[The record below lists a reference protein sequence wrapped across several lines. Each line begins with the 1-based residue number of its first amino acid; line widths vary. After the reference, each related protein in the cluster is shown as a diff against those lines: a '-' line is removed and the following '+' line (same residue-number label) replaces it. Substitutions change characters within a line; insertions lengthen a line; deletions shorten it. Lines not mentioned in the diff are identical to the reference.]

1 MSVKEIGNKIASKT
15 TWGRIQIKDMF
26 GYDLIKANYSSSS
39 LAKIA
44 WDIESDVVGFGQG
57 KQIVSI
63 LYTYFTN
70 GHGSLWYKSYI
81 FCLKTLWDEN
91 CLELE
96 HNSTP
101 EEFLFAKRLFNYMK
115 AECKE
120 GTIIGKNQI
129 SVALHTHALNL
140 LDHI

>member
-1 MSVKEIGNKIASKT
+1 MSAKELGKTIATRT
-15 TWGRIQIKDMF
+15 TWGRIQIKNTF
-26 GYDLIKANYSSSS
+26 GYELIKANYSSSD

-44 WDIESDVVGFGQG
+44 WSIESETVGFGQG
-57 KQIVSI
+57 QQIVSV
-63 LYTYFTN
+63 LETYFSN
-70 GHGSLWYKSYI
+70 GPGSLGYKSYM

>member
-1 MSVKEIGNKIASKT
+1 MSVKRIGQKIHCKT
-15 TWGRIQIKDMF
+15 TWGRIQIKDTF
-26 GYDLIKANYSSSS
+26 GYELIKANYSSTE

-44 WDIESDVVGFGQG
+44 WDIESQTVGFGQG
-57 KQIVSI
+57 AQIVSI
-63 LYTYFTN
+63 IDTYFSS
-70 GHGSLWYKSYI
+70 GPGSLGYKSYI
-81 FCLKTLWDEN
+81 LCLKTLWEEN
-91 CLELE
+91 SLELE

-101 EEFLFAKRLFNYMK
+101 EEFVFAKRLFNYMK

-129 SVALHTHALNL
+129 STALYTHALNL